1 MKSAVE
7 TLNPTRA
14 KLTIEVPFEELKPSL
29 DAAYQRIAKQVNVPG
44 FRKGKVP
51 PAVIDR
57 QVGRGVVLDEAINE
71 ALPKMYVQALQDNDL
86 QPLAQPEIDITK
98 FEDNQALEFTAEVDV
113 RPSIDVPS
121 YDDLISSP
129 RRPHPL
135 KNSMIIGVASTLLS
149 MVLGTLAALGLAQWK
164 SRFKPLV
171 LAFVLSP
178 VVVPGVI
185 TAVGLYF
192 FFAPIGLTGSY
203 LGLILAHTALATPFV
218 VITVGATLQSFD
230 TNLARA
236 AASLG
241 ASPLEAFRRVILPL
255 ILPGLAS
262 GALFAFATSFDE
274 VVIVLFM
281 AGPEQRTLPREMF
294 SGIRENISPTITA
307 AAVILTTVSI
317 ILLATMEGLRRRNER
332 LKGGG

>member
-1 MKSAVE
+1 LS
-7 TLNPTRA
+7 NS
-14 KLTIEVPFEELKPSL
+14 PSL
-29 DAAYQRIAKQVNVPG
+29 RTPSQRIAWTATIVISTLVFIFLIAPILAIMPLSFSSGSYLTYPLPG
-44 FRKGKVP
+44 LSLRW
-51 PAVIDR
+51 
-57 QVGRGVVLDEAINE
+57 
-71 ALPKMYVQALQDNDL
+71 
-86 QPLAQPEIDITK
+86 
-98 FEDNQALEFTAEVDV
+98 
-113 RPSIDVPS
+113 
-121 YDDLISSP
+121 YDDFINSP
-129 RRPHPL
+129 RWMNSL

-241 ASPLEAFRRVILPL
+241 ASPLYAFRRVILPL
-255 ILPGLAS
+255 ILPGVAS
-262 GALFAFATSFDE
+262 GALFRTCHEQHDHHLVE
-274 VVIVLFM
+274 
-281 AGPEQRTLPREMF
+281 AGRECEQRPRCQA
-294 SGIRENISPTITA
+294 GQDQRQDHPA
-307 AAVILTTVSI
+307 
-317 ILLATMEGLRRRNER
+317 EGVERRGAER
-332 LKGGG
+332 GCGARQVRVEAL

>member
-1 MKSAVE
+1 MSG
-7 TLNPTRA
+7 NPSRT
-14 KLTIEVPFEELKPSL
+14 TS
-29 DAAYQRIAKQVNVPG
+29 QRIAWTATIIVATVVFIFLVAPILAIMPLSFSSGSYLTYPLPG
-44 FRKGKVP
+44 FSPRW
-51 PAVIDR
+51 
-57 QVGRGVVLDEAINE
+57 
-71 ALPKMYVQALQDNDL
+71 
-86 QPLAQPEIDITK
+86 
-98 FEDNQALEFTAEVDV
+98 
-113 RPSIDVPS
+113 
-121 YDDLISSP
+121 YDDFINTP
-129 RRPHPL
+129 RWMTSL
-135 KNSMIIGVASTLLS
+135 KNSMIIGGAATLLS

-164 SRFKPLV
+164 SKFKPLV

-178 VVVPGVI
+178 VIVPGVI

-230 TNLARA
+230 TTLTRA

-241 ASPLEAFRRVILPL
+241 APPLYAFRRVILPL

-294 SGIRENISPTITA
+294 SGVRENISPTITA
-307 AAVILTTVSI
+307 AAVILTTVSV
-317 ILLATMEGLRRRNER
+317 ILLASMEGLRRRSER
-332 LKGGG
+332 LKGNNP